1 MRQELADAR
10 QVRRGDLSATTG
22 KREPPSPACNIECVH
37 EHLFGKILGIGILTK
52 MVEKQIYL
60 GLPWHNCGTQGLIE
74 PRRMNKCII
83 DKRLPVHNI
92 EHRVRNAASV
102 VALGRNSLRQRQP
115 LNVLRAHGAA
125 AAADAD
131 APGAVAPVVICPVI
145 QRVEEASLS
154 LPVLLVPAST
164 MTYAAH
170 RPQLHQRWSAA
181 HRLLQSQAS
190 LQ

>member
-37 EHLFGKILGIGILTK
+37 EHLFGEILGIGILTK
-52 MVEKQIYL
+52 GAEKQIYL

-131 APGAVAPVVICPVI
+131 TPRAVASVVICSVV
-145 QRVEEASLS
+145 QRVIERALA
-154 LPVLLVPAST
+154 LPVLFVPA
-164 MTYAAH
+164 AAG
-170 RPQLHQRWSAA
+170 
-181 HRLLQSQAS
+181 
-190 LQ
+190 